1 MSTSISEAPHT
12 YHQWLSCLECLRAGR
27 EERAI
32 LQLLAEGTMPH
43 MNERVTDAFVQHV
56 DETVRTMMQR
66 RTDRLLDRLDRLLEE
81 RDWDGAELLVRRFRA
96 DVQACFF
103 FEALPF
109 LPQQALH
116 TLSAGY
122 RAQLRDFWL
131 RLADSLADDAQHTAS
146 VALED
151 LTYSV
156 RRMSGHR
163 KREQVEV

>member
-1 MSTSISEAPHT
+1 
-12 YHQWLSCLECLRAGR
+12 
-27 EERAI
+27 
-32 LQLLAEGTMPH
+32 MPH

-103 FEALPF
+103 FEALP
-109 LPQQALH
+109 LH

-151 LTYSV
+151 LAYSV

>member
-1 MSTSISEAPHT
+1 MSTSVSEAPHT

-56 DETVRTMMQR
+56 DETVRAMMQR
-66 RTDRLLDRLDRLLEE
+66 RTDRLLEE

-109 LPQQALH
+109 LPQQALL
-116 TLSAGY
+116 TLSVGY

-151 LTYSV
+151 LAYSV

-163 KREQVEV
+163 KQEQVEV